1 MPFFVASS
9 AWASTMIAM
18 NGFWV
23 YAATVSSKLIGAPFH
38 DVNHAPYATSVPI
51 RGRVK
56 GYNHIKPI
64 DQGYIKAFFRKT
76 LFVMVVI
83 ETIKVRKNGLDE
95 YGGCEM
101 VTVSIQDKRK
111 WVWLFNLVG
120 VEDIDR

>member
-1 MPFFVASS
+1 MPFFVASP

-95 YGGCEM
+95 YGGCGDGHGEYTRQKKVGM
-101 VTVSIQDKRK
+101 VI
-111 WVWLFNLVG
+111 
-120 VEDIDR
+120 